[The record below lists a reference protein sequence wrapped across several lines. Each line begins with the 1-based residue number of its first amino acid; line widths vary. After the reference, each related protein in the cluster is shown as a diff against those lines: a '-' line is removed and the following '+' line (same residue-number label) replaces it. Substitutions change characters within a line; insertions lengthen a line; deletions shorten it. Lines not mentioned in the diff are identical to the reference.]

1 MNRQSAQTKDI
12 SHLLKELGEV
22 QDKLSRRNIVA
33 VLGKARNPAAIDMLV
48 RVALGE
54 IPGYWFE
61 DSWQTMHE
69 LKKYYFDEDDALDH
83 MNMTARSWE
92 RDLRTAAV
100 DAIVEIGGERAMQ
113 VLKELSLRNDEF
125 HVHIHAGEALKK
137 LE

>member
-1 MNRQSAQTKDI
+1 M
-12 SHLLKELGEV
+12 
-22 QDKLSRRNIVA
+22 A